1 MEELDLV
8 AVRAQELGHSVE
20 EELEALGQ
28 RPRPVAEWRVAPE
41 LVLLEASEV
50 SEE

>member
-1 MEELDLV
+1 VEELDLV
-8 AVRAQELGHSVE
+8 DVRAQELGHPAK

-28 RPRPVAEWRVAPE
+28 RPRPVAEWRAVPE
-41 LVLLEASEV
+41 LVWLEALVV